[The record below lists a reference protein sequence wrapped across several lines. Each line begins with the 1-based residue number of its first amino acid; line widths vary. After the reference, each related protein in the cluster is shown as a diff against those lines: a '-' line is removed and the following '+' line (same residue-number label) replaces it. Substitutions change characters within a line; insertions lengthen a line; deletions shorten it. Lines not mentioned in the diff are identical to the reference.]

1 MGTGRLLPGIV
12 IACFALTA
20 CQNGDSTTTEKKD
33 DDKKEETPAIPV
45 EIAIPT
51 RSDVY
56 AMYSGTAPIEAYA
69 DAVVVAKVGG
79 EVRKILVEEGDIV
92 KSGQLMAVLDG
103 DRLRLEMAQAEANLH
118 KLQRDYQRNVDLN
131 ERGLISAGDFEKIK
145 YEMEALEA
153 SYNLASLEYS
163 YTEIRAPI
171 NGTVSERFIKVGNT
185 IEVSAPTFQVT
196 SLEPLISYLHVPER
210 EYRRIE
216 SGQSASIQVDAIA
229 GSDFPATVARVSPVV
244 DPETGTFKIT
254 IEVTDPSQRLKPG
267 MFGRINIVY
276 DIHANALQVP
286 RSAIVDEAGTTTVF
300 VIGDDVAHRRTV
312 VTGYAQNGFVE
323 ITDGLSDGENIV
335 TVGQAGLKEGAKVS
349 VLSAGADSE
358 NESESAANSTVP
370 SD

>member
-12 IACFALTA
+12 IACFALAA
-20 CQNGDSTTTEKKD
+20 CQNDESTTNEKKD
-33 DDKKEETPAIPV
+33 DDKKEEPPAIPV
-45 EIAIPT
+45 ETAAPA

-69 DAVVVAKVGG
+69 DAIVVAKVGG
-79 EVRKILVEEGDIV
+79 EVRQISVEEGDIV
-92 KSGQLMAVLDG
+92 KSGQIMATLDG
-103 DRLRLEMAQAEANLH
+103 DRLRLEKTQAEANLH
-118 KLQRDYQRNVDLN
+118 KLQRDYQRNVDLS

-171 NGTVSERFIKVGNT
+171 SGTVSERFIKVGNT
-185 IEVSAPTFQVT
+185 IEVNTPTFQVT
-196 SLEPLISYLHVPER
+196 SLEPLIAYLHVPER

-216 SGQSASIQVDAIA
+216 SGQSASIHVDAIP

-254 IEVTDPSQRLKPG
+254 IEVTDPSRRLKPG
-267 MFGRINIVY
+267 MFGRIGIVY
-276 DIHANALQVP
+276 DMHANALQVP
-286 RSAIVDEAGTTTVF
+286 RSAIVDEASTTTVF
-300 VIGDDVAHRRTV
+300 VIEGDVAHRRTV
-312 VTGYAQNGFVE
+312 VTGYSQNGFVE
-323 ITDGLSDGENIV
+323 ITDGLSDSENIV

-349 VLSAGADSE
+349 VLNAGGD
-358 NESESAANSTVP
+358 SESAATRDAAA

>member
-12 IACFALTA
+12 IACFALAA
-20 CQNGDSTTTEKKD
+20 CQNGESTTTEKKD

-45 EIAIPT
+45 ETAVPT

-103 DRLRLEMAQAEANLH
+103 DRLRLEKAQAEANLH

-171 NGTVSERFIKVGNT
+171 NGTVSERFIKLGNT

-196 SLEPLISYLHVPER
+196 SLEPLIAYLHIPER

-216 SGQSASIQVDAIA
+216 SGQSASIQVDAIP

-254 IEVTDPSQRLKPG
+254 VEVTDPSQRLKPG
-267 MFGRINIVY
+267 MFGRIGIVY
-276 DIHANALQVP
+276 DMHANALQIP
-286 RSAIVDEAGTTTVF
+286 RSAIVDEAGTTSVF
-300 VIGDDVAHRRTV
+300 VIEGDVAHRRTV
-312 VTGYAQNGFVE
+312 VTGYSQNGFVE
-323 ITDGLSDGENIV
+323 ITDGLSDGEYIV

-349 VLSAGADSE
+349 VLNAGGD
-358 NESESAANSTVP
+358 SESAASNTAAP
-370 SD
+370 AD

>member
-12 IACFALTA
+12 IACFALA
-20 CQNGDSTTTEKKD
+20 GCQNGDSTTTGEKD

-45 EIAIPT
+45 ETAIPT
-51 RSDVY
+51 RSDVF

-79 EVRKILVEEGDIV
+79 EVRRILVEEGDIV

-185 IEVSAPTFQVT
+185 IAVSTPTFQVT
-196 SLEPLISYLHVPER
+196 SLEPLIAYLHVPER

-216 SGQSASIQVDAIA
+216 SGQSASIHVDAIT

-254 IEVTDPSQRLKPG
+254 IEVTDASQRLKPG

-276 DIHANALQVP
+276 DIHTNALQVP

-300 VIGDDVAHRRTV
+300 VIEDDVAHRRTV
-312 VTGYAQNGFVE
+312 VTGYSQTGFVE

-349 VLSAGADSE
+349 VLNAGGESQGDSS
-358 NESESAANSTVP
+358 NAAAT

>member
-12 IACFALTA
+12 IACFALAA
-20 CQNGDSTTTEKKD
+20 CQNDESTANEKKD
-33 DDKKEETPAIPV
+33 DDKEEETPAIPV
-45 EIAIPT
+45 ETAIPT

-79 EVRKILVEEGDIV
+79 EVRRILVEEGDIV
-92 KSGQLMAVLDG
+92 KSGQLLAVLDG

-131 ERGLISAGDFEKIK
+131 ERGIISAGDFEKIK

-185 IEVSAPTFQVT
+185 IAVSTPAFQVT
-196 SLEPLISYLHVPER
+196 SLEPLIAYLHVPER

-216 SGQSASIQVDAIA
+216 SGQSASIHVDAIA

-254 IEVTDPSQRLKPG
+254 IEVTDPSLRLKPG
-267 MFGRINIVY
+267 MFGRIGIVY
-276 DIHANALQVP
+276 DMHTNALQIP
-286 RSAIVDEAGTTTVF
+286 RSAIVDEAGSTAVF
-300 VIGDDVAHRRTV
+300 VIEGDVAHRRTV
-312 VTGYAQNGFVE
+312 VTGYSQNGFVV
-323 ITDGLSDGENIV
+323 ITNGLSDGEYIV

-349 VLSAGADSE
+349 VLNAGSDSEGADR
-358 NESESAANSTVP
+358 NAAATT
-370 SD
+370 D